1 MIQVIV
7 KTNGPERR
15 ITTEVTSTPKA
26 TLEELGIV
34 TNNAIY
40 LNGMT
45 LNRAQMEQ
53 SFQNLGIEDGTNVHL
68 NSLVKADGGRV

>member
-1 MIQVIV
+1 MVQVIV

-15 ITTEVTSTPKA
+15 ITTDITSSPKA

-45 LNRAQMEQ
+45 LNREQMAR
-53 SFQNLGIEDGTNVHL
+53 SFQELGIEDGTDVHL
-68 NSLVKADGGRV
+68 NSLVKADGGRD